1 MYKKSQFKKPA
12 YKTGEVAELLNLN
25 VRTIQQYD
33 RDGKLKVHRS
43 EGNHRL
49 FLREDLLEFL
59 DRNGLLYDDTEDARR
74 DVVYARV
81 SGHDQKKRGDLDR
94 QAVYIIEHENH
105 LQNPLILKEVG
116 SGLNDQRK
124 QLQKLLEM
132 VCHDEVR
139 TVYVTYKD
147 RLTRFGYGYLETI
160 FRCHGTDIKIMKDE
174 TENKD
179 GQKELV
185 EDMMS
190 LIASFSGRLY
200 GMRSRQRR
208 KQIDEQNQKS

>member
-1 MYKKSQFKKPA
+1 
-12 YKTGEVAELLNLN
+12 
-25 VRTIQQYD
+25 
-33 RDGKLKVHRS
+33 
-43 EGNHRL
+43 
-49 FLREDLLEFL
+49 
-59 DRNGLLYDDTEDARR
+59 
-74 DVVYARV
+74 
-81 SGHDQKKRGDLDR
+81 
-94 QAVYIIEHENH
+94 
-105 LQNPLILKEVG
+105 
-116 SGLNDQRK
+116 
-124 QLQKLLEM
+124 
-132 VCHDEVR
+132 VR
-139 TVYVTYKD
+139 TVYVKYKD
-147 RLTRFGYGYLETI
+147 RLTRFCYGYLETI